1 MIFLLSDPDDA
12 LAEDPDGLGR
22 VVALDAEGLEGP
34 AFEPVESAGFFFAGE
49 ADRAVLRA
57 EVADVLDRLAGFSL
71 SGRAPGLE
79 VSANQRST
87 KSGRWDRSNRSCAFD
102 RTGISG

>member
-1 MIFLLSDPDDA
+1 MGFVVAMIFLLSDPDDA

-49 ADRAVLRA
+49 ADRGTLDILRA
-57 EVADVLDRLAGFSL
+57 LPIDRGTIFLGKALGNGVLVLA
-71 SGRAPGLE
+71 
-79 VSANQRST
+79 
-87 KSGRWDRSNRSCAFD
+87 
-102 RTGISG
+102 